1 MKRSSALAVFL
12 VSAILGVPA
21 IAGEKKPSPVY
32 LLPTNISAV
41 TFLRLHPAPLSRPA
55 LKHHLLPRFSEQSPG
70 NAALLY
76 LKAFVT
82 FAESGP
88 DRKQAEEV
96 LTKPFWNVGADKP
109 VPLEKLDQVPREE
122 VRKALATF
130 DGAMD
135 ILSMA
140 TRRESC
146 DWQQPIRE
154 QRNFYG
160 LLLSEVQVSRTFA
173 RFLVVKARLEITER
187 KYEQALATLR
197 EGFALAEHVGQQ
209 GILVSDLVGLTIQGM
224 MAETLQSLIASPD
237 APNLYWA
244 ITELPDPLVSYR
256 RALELEASGIY
267 LLFPTLREVR
277 TARLSPQ
284 QWQDL
289 FQEVFLRITEL
300 SGQMEGKKPGAAEA
314 KSALEEAE
322 PIARRELL
330 ARGWKRQQVDAM
342 TPSQAVLV
350 QMIEVFEETRDD
362 LFKWFYVPYWQAERG
377 IQAAEEQIQQAKKVE
392 GIRLASIMLPAVG
405 KCYLRAAM
413 RQRQIATLRVIEA
426 IRLYAANH
434 GGKLPESLD
443 KIADVPIPI
452 NAITGKPFPYR
463 LEGNTAILEADG
475 PANSY
480 PRQYRLTLAN

>member
-1 MKRSSALAVFL
+1 M
-12 VSAILGVPA
+12 
-21 IAGEKKPSPVY
+21 
-32 LLPTNISAV
+32 
-41 TFLRLHPAPLSRPA
+41 
-55 LKHHLLPRFSEQSPG
+55 
-70 NAALLY
+70 
-76 LKAFVT
+76 
-82 FAESGP
+82 
-88 DRKQAEEV
+88 
-96 LTKPFWNVGADKP
+96 LTSLWNVGADKP
-109 VPLEKLDQVPREE
+109 VPRKLDQVLAKSPQGRRCIRRGNGHLQPRASQL
-122 VRKALATF
+122 RLA
-130 DGAMD
+130 AAH
-135 ILSMA
+135 SRA
-140 TRRESC
+140 
-146 DWQQPIRE
+146 
-154 QRNFYG
+154 RNFTG
-160 LLLSEVQVSRTFA
+160 CSSVKCKSPHNA
-173 RFLVVKARLEITER
+173 RFLVVRARLEITER

-267 LLFPTLREVR
+267 LLFPTLREVLR
-277 TARLSPQ
+277 PVSPAVARPVS
-284 QWQDL
+284 
-289 FQEVFLRITEL
+289 EVFLRITEL

-434 GGKLPESLD
+434 GGKLTESID
-443 KIADVPIPI
+443 KIADVTIPI